1 MPHLTLKAGARA
13 LLVLF
18 AVTLVAACHEGEGVR
33 VRSLTFDGVTS
44 VAESDLRLALSTTE
58 SGKLPWSAKTYFSR
72 QDFDED
78 LRRIESFYASH
89 GFPDAR
95 VVSYKVGYNEDK
107 TAIDLTIR
115 IDEGPALKVEAVR
128 FVGFE
133 ELPEEH
139 LRELRARSPA
149 FVGAPRDQEKV
160 QVLRAAA
167 LDELR
172 EHGFPK
178 ATVALDEQPA
188 ATPHN
193 LIITLTAT
201 PGPFATFGD
210 IEIAGLSSVG
220 PDVVRRQLTYS
231 PGQPFRLSSVQRSQ
245 RQLYALE
252 LFQFVNVEV
261 GDIVDGT
268 DASGAAVHHVVTKVT
283 VVEAPHRQTTL
294 GVGYGSEDHARVD
307 VKFTHVNFLGGA
319 RVGSAEG
326 KFSSLERGVRLSFN
340 EPALGHGMS
349 AGLNAQSWYSN
360 TPAYTLR
367 TTGGRLGVLTTFS
380 NDQVSGS
387 RRARGSA
394 SLTFVREYE
403 RYDVSPAALADLD
416 FRPTLIALGLNPS
429 TGEGRGTT
437 SALAFDIQRNT
448 IANLLDARKG
458 VLASAHAEVAGKVAG
473 GDFEYREVSGEVRA
487 FVPVGSTVVVAARL
501 RAGSIG
507 SNGDPNITVPFFKR
521 YFLGGATSLRGWGRF
536 EVAPLTAEGLPI
548 GGFSML
554 ESSGEVRWTPGGGSL
569 GLVGFLDAGN
579 VWRNSWRLHPSDLRA
594 DAGIG
599 VRYNTLVGALR
610 FDLAYQLTPDDLL
623 VIKGSDAG
631 QYRRFRFHFSIGQA
645 F

>member
-1 MPHLTLKAGARA
+1 VPHLTLKARARA

-18 AVTLVAACHEGEGVR
+18 AVLLVAACHEGEGVR
-33 VRSLTFDGVTS
+33 VRSLTFDGVTA

-58 SGKLPWSAKTYFSR
+58 SGKLPWSAKTYFTR

-89 GFPDAR
+89 GFPEAR
-95 VVSYKVGYNEDK
+95 VVSYKAGYNEDK

-115 IDEGPALKVEAVR
+115 IDEGQPLKVEVVR

-133 ELPEEH
+133 QLPEEH
-139 LRELRARSPA
+139 LRDLQVRLP
-149 FVGAPRDQEKV
+149 VLIGAPRDQEKV

-193 LIITLTAT
+193 LIVTLTAT
-201 PGPFATFGD
+201 AGPYATFGE

-220 PDVVRRQLTYS
+220 PEVVRRQLTYS

-261 GDIVDGT
+261 GDVVHAT
-268 DASGAAVHHVVTKVT
+268 DASGAPVHHVVTKVT

-294 GVGYGSEDHARVD
+294 GIGYGSEDHARVD

-340 EPALGHGMS
+340 EPALGHGLS
-349 AGLNAQSWYSN
+349 AGLNGQSWYSN

-367 TTGGRLGVLTTFS
+367 TTGGRLGLLKTFAS
-380 NDQVSGS
+380 DQVGG
-387 RRARGSA
+387 RVRGSA
-394 SLTFVREYE
+394 SITFVREYE
-403 RYDVSPAALADLD
+403 RYDVSSAALADLD

-437 SALAFDIQRNT
+437 SALALDIQRNT
-448 IANLLDARKG
+448 VANLLDARKG
-458 VLASAHAEVAGKVAG
+458 VLASAHAELAGKVAG
-473 GDFEYREVSGEVRA
+473 GDFEYREASGEVRA
-487 FVPVGSTVVVAARL
+487 FVPVGSTLVLAARM

-507 SNGDPNITVPFFKR
+507 SSGDPNVTVPFFKR

-536 EVAPLTAEGLPI
+536 EVAPLTAAGLPI

-579 VWRNSWRLHPSDLRA
+579 VWRESWRLHPKDLRS
-594 DAGIG
+594 DVGLG
-599 VRYNTLVGALR
+599 LRYNTLVGALR

-623 VIKGSDAG
+623 VIKGSGAG